1 MLTNNLQDIGF
12 AASAFSD
19 SKENEFYA
27 TLLFESGEQMK
38 NFRLVASMWLAS
50 QGLPNNLI
58 CWH

>member
-38 NFRLVASMWLAS
+38 NFRLVASM
-50 QGLPNNLI
+50 
-58 CWH
+58 